1 MIGEVRRIGGVPVR
15 WSAVLLAAACATS
28 QPLPPAGEDAGPLR
42 AAERFLDAAN
52 RQDLDALAHA
62 FGTRGGSIAD
72 TGGGLGCGLRRVAS
86 WLGAADRCPTRQ
98 EVEVRM
104 YAIAAVLR
112 HDGYVVTAAEKVPG
126 RDRPVTRISL
136 EIRRGERIH
145 RDVGVFVMRTSSG
158 WLVESVELEKITGR

>member
-1 MIGEVRRIGGVPVR
+1 MSGGIRRAGGVL
-15 WSAVLLAAACATS
+15 ACCAAGLLATGCAPRS
-28 QPLPPAGEDAGPLR
+28 PLPPSAEDPGPLR

-62 FGTRGGSIAD
+62 FGTHRGAIAD
-72 TGGGLGCGLRRVAS
+72 AGGGLGCGLRRVAS

-104 YAIAAVLR
+104 HAIAAVLR
-112 HDGYVVTAAEKVPG
+112 HDGYEVTSAEQVPG
-126 RDRPVTRISL
+126 RDRPVTRISVAV
-136 EIRRGERIH
+136 RRGERIH
-145 RDVGVFVMRTSSG
+145 RDVGLLVIRTSSG